1 MRFHTPS
8 HPRACMQ
15 GLSLAECLCSL
26 ALLAM
31 LATWSLP
38 GLHTWVLRT
47 RIDATRETW
56 LSDLQAARAQALQ
69 SGVEVTLTRRTD
81 CAWLGDSRDWS
92 CGWQV
97 SRSDTQALSF
107 STALR
112 GDVQV
117 QFSSSE
123 RLRINPRGEPQ
134 SAGASMKFRAP
145 QAPDTRLSSTV
156 CLNIAGRLHV
166 QAGEACS

>member
-1 MRFHTPS
+1 MRFHTPF

-31 LATWSLP
+31 LCTWGLP
-38 GLHTWVLRT
+38 GLHTWVVRA
-47 RIDATRETW
+47 RIEATRETW
-56 LSDLQAARAQALQ
+56 LNDLQAARALALQ
-69 SGVEVTLTRRTD
+69 AGVEMTLTRRTD
-81 CAWLGDSRDWS
+81 CAWLGDNRDWS

-97 SRSDTQALSF
+97 TRSDTNAPSF
-107 STALR
+107 TTALR

-123 RLRINPRGEPQ
+123 RLRVSARGEPQ
-134 SAGASMKFRAP
+134 SAGASMKFRVP
-145 QAPDTRLSSTV
+145 QAPDASLSSTV
-156 CLNIAGRLHV
+156 CLNIAGRVHV

>member
-1 MRFHTPS
+1 MHAHTFAVPL
-8 HPRACMQ
+8 RRDK
-15 GLSLAECLCSL
+15 GFSLTECLCSL
-26 ALLAM
+26 ALLAT

-38 GLHTWVLRT
+38 SLHTWVVRT
-47 RIDATRETW
+47 RIEATRETW

-69 SGVEVTLTRRTD
+69 AGIEMMLTRRTD
-81 CAWLGDSRDWS
+81 CPWLSDSRDWS

-97 SRSDTQALSF
+97 SRSDNSALSF

-117 QFSSSE
+117 LFSSSD
-123 RLRINPRGEPQ
+123 RLRINARGEPQ
-134 SAGASMKFRAP
+134 SAGASMKFRVP
-145 QAPDTRLSSTV
+145 KAPDASLSSTV

-166 QAGEACS
+166 QAGESCS

>member
-1 MRFHTPS
+1 MRFHTPF
-8 HPRACMQ
+8 HPLASMQ

-31 LATWSLP
+31 LATWTLP
-38 GLHTWVLRT
+38 GLHTWVIRT
-47 RIDATRETW
+47 RVEATRETW
-56 LSDLQAARAQALQ
+56 LSDLQAARAQAFQ
-69 SGVEVTLTRRTD
+69 SGIEMTLTRRTD
-81 CAWLGDSRDWS
+81 CAWLGDNRDWS

-97 SRSDTQALSF
+97 SRSDTNTLSF

-117 QFSSSE
+117 QFSSSD
-123 RLRINPRGEPQ
+123 RLRINARGEPQ
-134 SAGASMKFRAP
+134 SSGASMKFRIP
-145 QAPDTRLSSTV
+145 QAADTRLSSTV